1 MLPYLAIIPG
11 GFTMIDFEPIYGV
24 GLVLIFLLIRGPILL
39 KNKYRGNIIRL
50 LIESVFV
57 VYLTVLISVAFFPIP
72 YQEASDPLL
81 KGMQE
86 TNNFIPFNSIIGT
99 VTTAVDVF
107 VVLKQI
113 MGNLI
118 MLLPFGVLL
127 PMVWRKQSSGVKMLC
142 TGLVTSLLIEILQLL
157 ISQIIGF
164 QYRSFDID
172 DLMLNTLGFFIG
184 YQLYSKF
191 SPAKWKKYFSMS
203 KDAETNVL

>member
-1 MLPYLAIIPG
+1 
-11 GFTMIDFEPIYGV
+11 MIDFEPIYGV

-81 KGMQE
+81 KGMQQ

>member
-1 MLPYLAIIPG
+1 
-11 GFTMIDFEPIYGV
+11 MIDFEPIYGV

-203 KDAETNVL
+203 KEAETNVL

>member
-1 MLPYLAIIPG
+1 
-11 GFTMIDFEPIYGV
+11 MIDFEPIYGV